1 MMADKKGKAPLSAEQ
16 KALKAFREKQER
28 KYGRIAKKRLAIL
41 SEKLQQG
48 KLIVDM
54 NDVEFDT
61 FVKTILAYKEA
72 YKRARENQQQQSN
85 NNPF

>member
-1 MMADKKGKAPLSAEQ
+1 MPKKKIESAEE
-16 KALKAFREKQER
+16 KALRVFREKQDR

-54 NDVEFDT
+54 TDAEFDT
-61 FVKTILAYKEA
+61 FVNTILAYKEV
-72 YKRARENQQQQSN
+72 YKRSREQQSR
-85 NNPF
+85 PSQPQ